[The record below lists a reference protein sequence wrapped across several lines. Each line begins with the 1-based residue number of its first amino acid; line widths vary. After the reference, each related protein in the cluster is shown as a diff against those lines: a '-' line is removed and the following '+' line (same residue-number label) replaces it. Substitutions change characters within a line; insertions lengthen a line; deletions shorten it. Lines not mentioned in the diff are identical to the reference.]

1 MASFDITNKTDFQKL
16 ENGINVAKKELLN
29 RYDLKDSGSQIEL
42 DKKNNLIKIISDID
56 MHVDAVIDI
65 LISRSIKQGVDAKS
79 FDLSGKMEP
88 SGKTV
93 IKSVP
98 IKEGIDKETAKK
110 IIKKIKD
117 SGLKVQAAI
126 MDDIIRVTGKKI
138 DDLQDVIALCRTED
152 FGLPLQFVNMKS

>member
-16 ENGINVAKKELLN
+16 DNAINVALKELLN
-29 RYDLKDSGSQIEL
+29 RYDLKDSQSEILL
-42 DKKNNLIKIISDID
+42 DKKSNTLKIVSDID

-65 LISRSIKQGVDAKS
+65 LLSRSIKQGVDPKI
-79 FDLSGKMEP
+79 FDLTGTIEMSGKRVY
-88 SGKTV
+88 KN
-93 IKSVP
+93 IK

-117 SGLKVQAAI
+117 SGLKVQASI

-138 DDLQDVIALCRTED
+138 DELQEVISICRSED
-152 FGLPLQFVNMKS
+152 FLLPLQFVNMKS